1 VRRYP
6 DPVTRSIAR
15 QVIRAGDDLRFD
27 LSDLQPAA
35 FGATA
40 GTGLWQA
47 FQDFLANP
55 TDVDGAAA
63 AMEAGAAAAYAPSP

>member
-1 VRRYP
+1 M
-6 DPVTRSIAR
+6 TRSIAR
-15 QVIRAGDDLRFD
+15 QMINAGDGLRFD

-47 FQDFLANP
+47 FQDFLVNP
-55 TDVDGAAA
+55 TDVAGAAA
-63 AMEAGAAAAYAPSP
+63 AMEAGAASAYASQP